1 MFYFH
6 MFFPRQW
13 RRGVGDYWLSTSH
26 RLRIR
31 SLCHNS
37 ERVKYFPLLSSSLS
51 LPLKIKGER
60 VGWRQRRRERY
71 NWEVRST
78 PENSFLSGAHNY
90 DNKLLLL
97 HIDTHMSPFLTLN
110 PPSRYLQVQPT
121 ESPSRIKRQQ
131 WASLPRDVLRHG
143 TARSRA
149 DSHPP
154 PLPPSFTPP
163 INHSVTHDLLDHA
176 NSNFSCLVSGTIIST
191 LPA

>member
-1 MFYFH
+1 MRLFCFFMLASCCAIFLCKPAIFVSYILRPSMISSSLRALWKKCERSSSEGNSYPGEGEPLLMFYFH

-13 RRGVGDYWLSTSH
+13 RRGVGGYWFSTSH

-51 LPLKIKGER
+51 LPLKIKRER

-97 HIDTHMSPFLTLN
+97 HIDQTC
-110 PPSRYLQVQPT
+110 
-121 ESPSRIKRQQ
+121 
-131 WASLPRDVLRHG
+131 
-143 TARSRA
+143 
-149 DSHPP
+149 
-154 PLPPSFTPP
+154 PLF
-163 INHSVTHDLLDHA
+163 
-176 NSNFSCLVSGTIIST
+176 
-191 LPA
+191 